1 MKSAPFKM
9 QLRANSG
16 DGQEL
21 YSFRSERGVENARSV
36 DEEEVFLLQLSDID
50 STDSLLV
57 VDSRIGVEGC
67 ILGKKAENGRT
78 MMTNSGAREVMVSE
92 FNRRKNNLE
101 SGEVMITSDI
111 YQDCIRKYDKAVY
124 TPKNEPEHLVR
135 QKIYDAMRKLR
146 EEGKLYLV
154 LERGA
159 DELKSFAEN
168 FGKTSETL
176 KDGMAGITVEK
187 GDFHGDQN
195 FLEERKFQH
204 RIKGEEVKLET
215 LNEVFSAEQVNM
227 AEMIVRESDPGED
240 EKVLDANCFFGSTG
254 IFMQKLYGTEVI
266 FTDRDDYFRRY
277 TRKNARK
284 NDLENFSAVTEDGL
298 ENFPRTKFDRILY
311 RVRPRI
317 DRSLVRDDF
326 REAFRSL
333 KKGGKFFVCHRKD
346 FGAAGV
352 LKKFFGNYSTERREF
367 DFQLSVSE
375 K

>member
-1 MKSAPFKM
+1 MKSAPYKM

-21 YSFRSERGVENARSV
+21 YSFRSARGVNNARSV
-36 DEEEVFLLQLSDID
+36 NQEEVFLLQLSDIE

-67 ILGKKAENGRT
+67 IMGKKAKNGRT

-92 FNRRKNNLE
+92 FNRRKNNLD
-101 SGEVMITSDI
+101 SSEVMITSDI

-124 TPKNEPEHLVR
+124 TPKDEPEHLVK
-135 QKIYDAMRKLR
+135 QKIYDAIRKLR
-146 EEGKLYLV
+146 DHGTLYLV
-154 LERGA
+154 LEKGS
-159 DELKSFAEN
+159 DDLKSFTKELGKAE
-168 FGKTSETL
+168 ETL
-176 KDGMAGITVEK
+176 KDGMVGLSVEK

-195 FLEERKFQH
+195 FLEERTFQH
-204 RIKGEEVKLET
+204 RIKGEEVNLET
-215 LNEVFSAEQVNM
+215 LDGVFSAEQVNM
-227 AEMIVRESDPGED
+227 SEMIVRESDPGED

-254 IFMQKLYGTEVI
+254 IFIQKLYGSEVV

-277 TRKNARK
+277 SRKNARE
-284 NDLENFSAVTEDGL
+284 NNLEDFSAVSEDGL
-298 ENFPRTKFDRILY
+298 ENFPRGEFDRILY
-311 RVRPRI
+311 RVRPEI

-346 FGAAGV
+346 FGAPGV

-367 DFQLSVSE
+367 DFQLSVSR